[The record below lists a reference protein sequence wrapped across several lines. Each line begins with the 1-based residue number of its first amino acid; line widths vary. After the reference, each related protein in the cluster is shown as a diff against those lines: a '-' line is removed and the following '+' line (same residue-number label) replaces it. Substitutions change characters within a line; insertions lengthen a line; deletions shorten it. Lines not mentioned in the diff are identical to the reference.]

1 MAGVARQDGDHWPR
15 VMAWLSVGEDA
26 GEVAGPMVAG
36 LVWSAW
42 GVPALLV
49 FRILVAIG
57 AELVTVVVTRRHG
70 LTVTAGG
77 ALDAGRGP

>member
-1 MAGVARQDGDHWPR
+1 MARPSPAVPAFGCPSWHRAKR
-15 VMAWLSVGEDA
+15 A
-26 GEVAGPMVAG
+26 MVAG

-49 FRILVAIG
+49 FLILVAIG

-70 LTVTAGG
+70 LTVTR
-77 ALDAGRGP
+77 GRRP